1 MRRLVWSLK
10 GHFSGVL
17 LIIAM
22 LALQVSCDLCFPAYT
37 ADIIDIGIGQSGI
50 ETPLVPELSETGMR
64 HLLLLMTQ
72 EEQETALSAYEKDGE
87 VYRKRKLEKEDEQ
100 ELEKVMTAPMVAVY
114 ALSTDGADYE
124 EVLGDLYVPRGM
136 DVFGILEVLP
146 DETRLGLTEAARE
159 QIKRIPQNLI
169 SQAAVNFAREDMR
182 SRGIDVDALQRR
194 YLMKKGAAL
203 ILAAVLSVLFAV
215 LAAALASR
223 ISAECAEKLRQE
235 LLERTLSSREAG
247 SGRFSVA
254 ELVARSTG
262 DIRQIQQMLSVF
274 FRMVFHALLLGTG
287 TVVGM
292 FLLNRQFG
300 RIALVVMLL
309 SLILTGGGVFLALP
323 RYRVLRTSSDRLART
338 VRENVQGMMTMRVFG
353 TQKREK
359 ERLEKESGDLM
370 KAVIRSGRL
379 TSLALPLLMLL
390 MDAAVLLAAWKGAS
404 GINEGSLLSGG
415 LMAGIQYLMMEV
427 SAFVTLAAFL
437 ASMPAGVSAA
447 ARVQEAAD
455 AGKTMSGRRNEV
467 DVEEPMSGRRGETD
481 ELRTTGDR
489 KNETDA
495 GIRSGREAGAHK
507 EMFRAPALELRDVA
521 FCYPG
526 QSMPAVHDISFTVDY
541 GEKVA
546 LVGGTG
552 SGKTTLLRM
561 ISSVCAP
568 TEGEIRID
576 GKTVGRDEPRP
587 GRGKIGYVPQEAF
600 LFSGTV
606 ASNLRLGKSE
616 ASEEEMWAALAIA
629 QAETFV
635 RESGKGLDMEI
646 APGGANLS
654 GGQRQR
660 VTIARA
666 LTGAPEICLFDDCF
680 SALDAETDA
689 RLQAAL
695 AEAVKDA
702 AVLVADQQIR
712 RIMDADRIIVLDG
725 GRIAGIGRHEE
736 LMRSCEVYRQ
746 IALSQEPQGAAEER
760 TAGENCR
767 EIRWEAGTARRMKAE
782 AEGDKDE

>member
-10 GHFSGVL
+10 GHFPGVL

-22 LALQVSCDLCFPAYT
+22 LALQVSCDLRFPAYT

-50 ETPLVPELSETGMR
+50 ESPLVPELSETGMR
-64 HLLLLMTQ
+64 RLLLLMTQ
-72 EEQETALSAYEKDGE
+72 EEQETTLSAYEEDGE
-87 VYRKRKLEKEDEQ
+87 VYRKRKLGKEDEQ
-100 ELEKVMTAPMVAVY
+100 TLEKVMTAPMVAVY

-159 QIKRIPQNLI
+159 QIRQIPQDLI
-169 SQAAVNFAREDMR
+169 SQAAMNFAREDMR

-203 ILAAVLSVLFAV
+203 ILAAILSVLFAV

-235 LLERTLSSREAG
+235 LFERTLSFREAG

-262 DIRQIQQMLSVF
+262 DIRQIQQMLGVF
-274 FRMVFHALLLGTG
+274 FRMFFHALLLGAG
-287 TVVGM
+287 TVAGM
-292 FLLNRQFG
+292 FLLNTQFG
-300 RIALVVMLL
+300 QIALAVMIL
-309 SLILTGGGVFLALP
+309 SLILTAGGVFLALP
-323 RYRVLRTSSDRLART
+323 RYRVLRISSDRLART

-359 ERLEKESGDLM
+359 ERLEEESGDLM
-370 KAVIRSGRL
+370 RAAVCAERL
-379 TSLALPLLMLL
+379 TSLALPILMLL

-447 ARVQEAAD
+447 ARIQEALE
-455 AGKTMSGRRNEV
+455 S
-467 DVEEPMSGRRGETD
+467 
-481 ELRTTGDR
+481 
-489 KNETDA
+489 ETDA
-495 GIRSGREAGAHK
+495 GIKSGREAGAHK

-526 QSMPAVHDISFTVDY
+526 QSMPVLQDISFTVDH

-546 LVGGTG
+546 LIGGTG

-561 ISSVCAP
+561 ISANCAP
-568 TEGEIRID
+568 TEGEIWID
-576 GKTVGRDEPRP
+576 GRQVGREGSRP
-587 GRGKIGYVPQEAF
+587 GRGKVGYVPQEAF

-606 ASNLRLGKSE
+606 ASNLRLGKPE

-680 SALDAETDA
+680 SALDADTDA
-689 RLQAAL
+689 CLQATL
-695 AEAVKDA
+695 AKATKDA

-725 GRIAGIGRHEE
+725 GRIVGSGKHEE
-736 LMRSCEVYRQ
+736 LMRGCETYWQ
-746 IALSQEPQGAAEER
+746 IVLSQGPQGAAEER
-760 TAGENCR
+760 TAWENYR